1 MRARLFPLRR
11 AGLVALLAWSALGGF
26 AVPVA
31 HAQTPALVG
40 DYRGTLGQ
48 LHLKL
53 HLTTAADG
61 ALGGTLDSPDQGAP
75 GLRCS
80 DFHLEGNS
88 LSFAVPSVNARWQ
101 GTISADG
108 RTLAGTWT
116 QARPMPLAFSRDT
129 FVAASKP
136 SPVDGVWLGTLQ
148 PHRAEPLRIQLTVR
162 SDRDRHEY
170 CSLDSPDQLAWGM
183 DCANVSWSG
192 TDFSFEV
199 PAVHGSWSGKLSG
212 DGQQL
217 SGLWRQAGALPLNL
231 ARQGQVLRPPPQ
243 P

>member
-1 MRARLFPLRR
+1 MRAQLFPPRYG
-11 AGLVALLAWSALGGF
+11 GLLALLALSAAGGIT
-26 AVPVA
+26 VRVA
-31 HAQTPALVG
+31 HAQTPALAG
-40 DYRGTLGQ
+40 DYRGTLGP

-61 ALGGTLDSPDQGAP
+61 ATGGTLDSPDQGAA

-88 LSFAVPSVNARWQ
+88 LSFAVPAVKGRWH
-101 GTISADG
+101 GTISANG
-108 RTLAGTWT
+108 GTLEGTWT
-116 QARPMPLAFSRDT
+116 QARPMPLTFSRDT

-136 SPVDGVWLGTLQ
+136 SPVDGLWLGTLQ

-162 SDRDRHEY
+162 SDRDGHEY

-199 PAVHGSWSGKLSG
+199 PAVRGSWSGKLSG
-212 DGQQL
+212 DGRQL

-231 ARQGQVLRPPPQ
+231 ARQAQALRPPPR